1 MKSLTTTLLTLHIVS
16 LSLFAQYYEHTGKVS
31 GLTFSVTP
39 LGSIHLKKETPSIN
53 YFATSIEYAKM
64 LKPGIFPTVG
74 YSYQHAYNAQTSTA
88 RTLPNI
94 IPFQDAHEVNA
105 SVEFRKKLITKSKR
119 LKSAGMCLF
128 QRFGILVAPE
138 YAYLYSPQIQNQSK
152 GEFALKTGIYYY
164 KGSNKVNVSSNILYS
179 IYYRKGLTPLIT
191 TETSFGTQNYYRDEI
206 GIRVTILFRKMYRFG
221 W

>member
-1 MKSLTTTLLTLHIVS
+1 MKYLTTTLLTLHIVS

-74 YSYQHAYNAQTSTA
+74 YSYQHAYNTQTSTA

-94 IPFQDAHEVNA
+94 IPFQNAHEINA
-105 SVEFRKKLITKSKR
+105 SVEFRRKRITKSQR

-128 QRFGILVAPE
+128 QRFGILLAPE
-138 YAYLYSPQIQNQSK
+138 YTYLFSAQIPNHSN